1 MNKLARE
8 IWTWCEERGLWLS
21 AFFIP
26 GIDNLRADSLSRA
39 GKKLNE
45 DMEWGLDQSV
55 FDEIQVRMGRC
66 NIDLFASS
74 QNNKLPLYASYKPD
88 KSAVIFL
95 PARPASQTHDSH
107 KGRMILNH
115 VNPAGRIK
123 NCGEKSAFKNLQ
135 LSF

>member
-1 MNKLARE
+1 MYIWFDPLSSTYFFSLFSTCELVPYANLGYNVYLFMIVTPPIFWKLRR
-8 IWTWCEERGLWLS
+8 CFVYGLK
-21 AFFIP
+21 
-26 GIDNLRADSLSRA
+26 RA
-39 GKKLNE
+39 GGLGMILKLF
-45 DMEWGLDQSV
+45 ST
-55 FDEIQVRMGRC
+55 R
-66 NIDLFASS
+66 DLSLLAHA
-74 QNNKLPLYASYKPD
+74 KYR
-88 KSAVIFL
+88 AVIFL

>member
-1 MNKLARE
+1 MLLTEHNLAF
-8 IWTWCEERGLWLS
+8 LS
-21 AFFIP
+21 LK
-26 GIDNLRADSLSRA
+26 G
-39 GKKLNE
+39 GCT
-45 DMEWGLDQSV
+45 G
-55 FDEIQVRMGRC
+55 
-66 NIDLFASS
+66 SS
-74 QNNKLPLYASYKPD
+74 ESTLVKMTHCW
-88 KSAVIFL
+88 KSHAVIFL

>member
-1 MNKLARE
+1 MGDE
-8 IWTWCEERGLWLS
+8 GWGGGL
-21 AFFIP
+21 
-26 GIDNLRADSLSRA
+26 
-39 GKKLNE
+39 
-45 DMEWGLDQSV
+45 V
-55 FDEIQVRMGRC
+55 F
-66 NIDLFASS
+66 
-74 QNNKLPLYASYKPD
+74 LYESGSFRP
-88 KSAVIFL
+88 VIFL